1 MTSDDLQGLVIDAL
15 DDLKGQ
21 NILALDVS
29 GSSSVTD
36 WMVIASGT
44 SGRHVK
50 SLVDRLIERVK
61 AQGVKPLGVEGQ
73 ATLDWVLVDL
83 GDVVVHVMQQESRRF
98 YDRERLWRT
107 SPAGVGGVGRG
118 SGSEGMQQA
127 AALTSVV

>member
-36 WMVIASGT
+36 WMVLASGT

-50 SLVDRLIERVK
+50 SLVDRVIERAK
-61 AQGVKPLGVEGQ
+61 AEGVKPLGVEGQ
-73 ATLDWVLVDL
+73 STLDWVLVDL
-83 GDVVVHVMQQESRRF
+83 GDVVVHVMQQESRSF
-98 YDRERLWRT
+98 YDLERLWRT
-107 SPAGVGGVGRG
+107 SPSGRDGDAGGT
-118 SGSEGMQQA
+118 EPA
-127 AALTSVV
+127 TALTSVV

>member
-1 MTSDDLQGLVIDAL
+1 MTADELQGLVVDAL

-21 NILALDVS
+21 NVLALDVS

-50 SLVDRLIERVK
+50 ALVERVIERVK
-61 AQGVKPLGVEGQ
+61 AQGATPLGVEGQ
-73 ATLDWVLVDL
+73 STLDWVLVDL
-83 GDVVVHVMQQESRRF
+83 GDVIVHVMQKEARGF
-98 YDRERLWRT
+98 YDLERLWRT
-107 SPAGVGGVGRG
+107 SPVRGTGVDGAPGGMVKT
-118 SGSEGMQQA
+118 